1 MSTMLARLPLTLAAA
16 AISLGAFA
24 GVTAAAPAKKHV
36 TPTVKRTSAK
46 LKLAT
51 KTTMTRGADGVEH
64 FHYVYG
70 PIHISPGQNSQ
81 FLDPA
86 TVAMGVRPNENGY
99 ILSFNPNLIEAD
111 GSIPRVDVIHLHHAV
126 WAVNGAPT
134 FGAGE
139 EKTIARA
146 PAGYGWR
153 YKTTDSWVIDHMIH
167 NLTAS
172 PDVVYMT
179 YDIDFL
185 PDTAPQA
192 ASLIPIRT
200 QWMDVEGGKGYPV
213 FDALK
218 GTGHDTSKGKQYTYP
233 DDDPTAYPGGYRRN
247 EWHVTKAET
256 LVGTAGH
263 LHPGGLNTQLTI
275 TRNGVTKLLF
285 QSDAKYWEPAGAV
298 SWDVSMTT
306 TTPKWKINVEP
317 GDVVAVH
324 ATYDTSK
331 ASWYESMG
339 IMGTQVADG
348 HQGVD
353 PFTSSYPT
361 RGPVSHGPLAENRNH
376 GDKTTQIYPDPI
388 KLLDGPV
395 SDGGQVTIDDFFYS
409 QGNLAGGGFPARPPV
424 LHQGQT
430 LTFKNNDAAPGVIGR
445 VFGGSGGTDLPA
457 YHTITDC
464 KAPCNRSSGIA
475 YPLANG
481 KVTFDSGELGYGP
494 TGLTASAQRQTWTV
508 PKNLSP
514 GTYTY
519 FCRVHP
525 FMRGSFRV
533 IKAA

>member
-1 MSTMLARLPLTLAAA
+1 MSRFVTA
-16 AISLGAFA
+16 LGAILA
-24 GVTAAAPAKKHV
+24 VLLAVSAPAFAAHHGAK
-36 TPTVKRTSAK
+36 TPKRTSAK

-64 FHYVYG
+64 FHFVYG
-70 PIHISPGQNSQ
+70 PIHISPGQNSI
-81 FLDPA
+81 FADPNGLDKGA
-86 TVAMGVRPNENGY
+86 RPKQDGY
-99 ILSFNPNLIEAD
+99 ILSFKPNLIEED
-111 GSIPRVDVIHLHHAV
+111 GTVPRVDVIHLHHAV
-126 WAVNGAPT
+126 WLINGYPT
-134 FGAGE
+134 FAAGE
-139 EKTIARA
+139 EKTKSEA
-146 PAGYGWR
+146 PAGYGWT
-153 YKTTDSWVIDHMIH
+153 YKTTDNWLMNHMIH

-172 PDVVYMT
+172 PDVVYIT

-185 PDTAPQA
+185 PATAPQA
-192 ASLIPIRT
+192 ASIIPVHT
-200 QWMDVEGGKGYPV
+200 QWLDVEGGSGYPV
-213 FDALK
+213 FDAIK
-218 GTGHDTSKGKQYTYP
+218 GTGHDTSKGKQFTFP
-233 DDDPTAYPGGYRRN
+233 DDNPNAYPGGYQRN
-247 EWHVTKAET
+247 EWHVTKPET

-263 LHPGGLNTQLTI
+263 LHPGGLYTDLTL
-275 TRNGVTKLLF
+275 TRDGVTKLLF
-285 QSDAKYWEPAGAV
+285 RSTAHYWEPAGAV
-298 SWDVSMTT
+298 SWDVSMTN
-306 TTPKWKINVEP
+306 TPADWRINVKP

-324 ATYDTSK
+324 ATYDTSH

-339 IMGTQVADG
+339 IMPMEVADG
-348 HQGVD
+348 QLGVD
-353 PFTSSYPT
+353 PFTGKYAT
-361 RGPVSHGPLAENRNH
+361 RGPINHGPLAENRNH
-376 GDKTTQIYPDPI
+376 GGAPATNIYPDPI

-395 SDGGQVTIDDFFYS
+395 SDNGLVTIDDFFYS
-409 QGNLAGGGFPARPPV
+409 QGNMTGSGFPSRPPV

-430 LTFKNNDAAPGVIGR
+430 LTFKNNDAPAGKIGQ
-445 VFGGSGGTDLPA
+445 VFGGSGTDLPI

-494 TGLTASAQRQTWTV
+494 GSLTASAQRQTWTV